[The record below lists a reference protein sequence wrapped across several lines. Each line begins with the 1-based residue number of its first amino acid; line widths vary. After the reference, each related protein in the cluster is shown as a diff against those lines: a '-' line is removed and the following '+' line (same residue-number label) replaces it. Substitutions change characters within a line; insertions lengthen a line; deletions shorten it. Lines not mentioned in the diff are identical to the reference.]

1 MAFVKNHNTT
11 FSPRLQ
17 QKRLKTQ
24 VSNELMKTL
33 KHSRASK
40 IDNLEVGKLDQKLLS
55 RIGLRAAASFSL
67 MERRLRC
74 KGQ

>member
-11 FSPRLQ
+11 FFPRLQ

-55 RIGLRAAASFSL
+55 RIGLRAAVSFSL
-67 MERRLRC
+67 ME
-74 KGQ
+74 KKVTM

>member
-11 FSPRLQ
+11 FFPRLQ

-67 MERRLRC
+67 ME
-74 KGQ
+74 KKVTM